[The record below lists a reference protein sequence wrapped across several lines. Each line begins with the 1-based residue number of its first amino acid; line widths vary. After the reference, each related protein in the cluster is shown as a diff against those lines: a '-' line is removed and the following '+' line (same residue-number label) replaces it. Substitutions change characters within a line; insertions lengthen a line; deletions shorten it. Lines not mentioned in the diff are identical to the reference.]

1 MATYPF
7 PLRKNCRPSVLAEI
21 LAAIVHHTRVV
32 IGKSKGIDVAYFVK
46 VVPRP
51 CCVNQPL

>member
-7 PLRKNCRPSVLAEI
+7 PLRKNCRPSVFAEI